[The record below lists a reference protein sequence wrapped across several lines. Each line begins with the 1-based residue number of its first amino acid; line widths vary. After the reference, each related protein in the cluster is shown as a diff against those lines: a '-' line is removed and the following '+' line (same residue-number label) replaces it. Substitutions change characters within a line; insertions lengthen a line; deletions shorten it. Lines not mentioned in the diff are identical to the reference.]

1 MITPDQNS
9 RHYHHFPGF
18 TSYNS
23 LCILSFYPFH
33 GILPFWGT
41 YAYIG
46 FYPQMGFLLGST
58 HSCCLL
64 EIFSNFISEYTCEQ
78 RSYTGW
84 QYYHVVLVQEQDL
97 YMMAQ
102 HANRAVGLATPCAQT
117 LQSSGHKQTP
127 SGVST
132 LELCPD
138 WRWCLPQQLQFQQWW
153 KWPLPRKEELCLAG
167 AITPGGGGGD
177 LCFHPKPTPR
187 SSTNVLNVSLE
198 CQNRKY
204 QKAQAREHFQ

>member
-46 FYPQMGFLLGST
+46 FYPQMGFLLGSI

-102 HANRAVGLATPCAQT
+102 LACK
-117 LQSSGHKQTP
+117 QSSWSGHPMCTN
-127 SGVST
+127 T
-132 LELCPD
+132 LEFRTPVDPQWSVHIGTVPRLEVVFTTAAIVSAMVEVATAQERGALPGRSNNSW
-138 WRWCLPQQLQFQQWW
+138 WRWW
-153 KWPLPRKEELCLAG
+153 
-167 AITPGGGGGD
+167 
-177 LCFHPKPTPR
+177 
-187 SSTNVLNVSLE
+187 
-198 CQNRKY
+198 
-204 QKAQAREHFQ
+204 